1 VGTRDSTKRSVVKR
15 GTLTIHRSTLQ
26 PSLAPVQMRYT
37 AVKNAYTLVSSSRS
51 HNSTLG
57 NCYSAGRVSHDM
69 HSAFAVSLFPSGYT
83 HLFMET
89 WLAYCR

>member
-1 VGTRDSTKRSVVKR
+1 
-15 GTLTIHRSTLQ
+15 
-26 PSLAPVQMRYT
+26 MRYT